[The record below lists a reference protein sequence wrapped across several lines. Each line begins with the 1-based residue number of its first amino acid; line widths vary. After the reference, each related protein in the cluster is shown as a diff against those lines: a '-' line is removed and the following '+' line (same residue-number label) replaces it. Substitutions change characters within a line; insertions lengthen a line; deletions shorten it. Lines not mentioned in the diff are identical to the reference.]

1 MCPEKGC
8 AGVEGGEYDI
18 GSLEGPVGGVG
29 NGISGSKVVSVV
41 ADGGRVMSLDE
52 VPICLSGGYADS
64 LEEGRA
70 YGDM

>member
-1 MCPEKGC
+1 M
-8 AGVEGGEYDI
+8 
-18 GSLEGPVGGVG
+18 GGVG
-29 NGISGSKVVSVV
+29 DGISGSKVVSAV

-70 YGDM
+70 YGGEVGDLPLVGGGGDGVTMGI